1 MVALSA
7 PKIQDWVILALFRSL
22 SNKYGEFITKQKYIF
37 FRHNMYLQGISF
49 FSIVISRLVV
59 AHGHKC
65 VTVVATGSGLD
76 PYAIK

>member
-1 MVALSA
+1 
-7 PKIQDWVILALFRSL
+7 
-22 SNKYGEFITKQKYIF
+22 
-37 FRHNMYLQGISF
+37 MYLQGISF